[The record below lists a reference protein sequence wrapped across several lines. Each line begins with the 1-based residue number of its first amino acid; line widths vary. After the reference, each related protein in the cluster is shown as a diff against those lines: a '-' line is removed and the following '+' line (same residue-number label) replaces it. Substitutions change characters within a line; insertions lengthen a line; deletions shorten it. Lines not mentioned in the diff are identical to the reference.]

1 MLSMNFNHLLFSVTP
16 KALTLVALVGLSA
29 GLVTGCT
36 EPAATPPTAS
46 SPLPV
51 PPAAV
56 QATTSASAAASAAPS
71 SAPASAAP
79 ASAAPSKAA
88 AAPAATPAAVPTG
101 KSATARVAFAPGA
114 TSSVLKGGVVR
125 GERMTYLLGAQ
136 KGQTMTLG
144 ITSAESNAVF
154 DVVGPGGKLIK
165 SGATGWSGPL
175 PADGDYAI
183 IVGGTRGNATYELT
197 TQVK

>member
-1 MLSMNFNHLLFSVTP
+1 
-16 KALTLVALVGLSA
+16 
-29 GLVTGCT
+29 
-36 EPAATPPTAS
+36 
-46 SPLPV
+46 
-51 PPAAV
+51 
-56 QATTSASAAASAAPS
+56 
-71 SAPASAAP
+71 
-79 ASAAPSKAA
+79 
-88 AAPAATPAAVPTG
+88 
-101 KSATARVAFAPGA
+101 
-114 TSSVLKGGVVR
+114 
-125 GERMTYLLGAQ
+125 MTYLLGAQ

-165 SGATGWSGPL
+165 SEATTWSGPL